1 MKKIKVSVCNNLLK
15 TDPWPTHPTN
25 QNYRTWLHWQ
35 CDYLFGFQVER
46 RISKSILLRKWLR
59 NIFDIKDD
67 AYETTIFA
75 YNRELDLL
83 VLANNITRSHVKR
96 KAPHHTQKI

>member
-1 MKKIKVSVCNNLLK
+1 M
-15 TDPWPTHPTN
+15 
-25 QNYRTWLHWQ
+25 QLHRQ
-35 CDYLFGFQVER
+35 CDYLFGFQAER
-46 RISKSILLRKWLR
+46 RISESILLQKWSR

-83 VLANNITRSHVKR
+83 VLANNITRSDVKR
-96 KAPHHTQKI
+96 RAPHHTQKI